1 MDPRSLRAE
10 DDKAEEASVRCITL
24 HSEHSTTPH
33 ILFMDPH
40 YLFLNI
46 TRWLATSETIKIAFG
61 ESDFY
66 RVVEWAIED
75 LNL

>member
-1 MDPRSLRAE
+1 
-10 DDKAEEASVRCITL
+10 
-24 HSEHSTTPH
+24 
-33 ILFMDPH
+33 MDPH

-46 TRWLATSETIKIAFG
+46 IRWLATSGTIKIAFE